1 MPLMT
6 SGLEMKLVYSTKKI
20 LVREYIIK
28 EKVKKK
34 V

>member
-1 MPLMT
+1 MT
-6 SGLEMKLVYSTKKI
+6 SALEMKLVYSPRKI